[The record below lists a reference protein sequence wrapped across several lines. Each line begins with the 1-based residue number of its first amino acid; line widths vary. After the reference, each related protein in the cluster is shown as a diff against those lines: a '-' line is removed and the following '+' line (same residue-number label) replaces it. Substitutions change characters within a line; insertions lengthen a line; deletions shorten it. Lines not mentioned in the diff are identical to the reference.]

1 MATSKLLSE
10 KFEECNLTV
19 PAQDD
24 NISEGGNSSTAP
36 TESMIGQI
44 LPGQI

>member
-24 NISEGGNSSTAP
+24 NISEGNSSTAP